1 MSKYHDHRSDCPF
14 KFAPLDVCDC
24 VEHNMLD
31 HIEQLVAANKSLI
44 KELKTCRMA
53 QVVMENTVAEA
64 VKMLDEQDRKYNRM
78 TNDMIERHAAKL
90 AKAVE
95 GLRDMCAEF
104 RGHDLPYGS
113 KAYRKAT
120 AMLAEIEG
128 SDAP

>member
-1 MSKYHDHRSDCPF
+1 
-14 KFAPLDVCDC
+14 
-24 VEHNMLD
+24 
-31 HIEQLVAANKSLI
+31 
-44 KELKTCRMA
+44 MA
-53 QVVMENTVAEA
+53 QVVMGNTVAELKRERDTLRL
-64 VKMLDEQDRKYNRM
+64 V
-78 TNDMIERHAAKL
+78 IEANIEKHRSRAEAAEAKL